1 MYKMNKLKYNNT
13 QFNLIGKTE
22 IFLSDSKKQMYAK
35 F

>member
-22 IFLSDSKKQMYAK
+22 IFLSKQMYAK